1 MPGNSSAQSPVRR
14 ITLRLTVWALAIAA
28 IAMPRL
34 AGGQVIE
41 TRLAERPSPLS
52 RVRSETSINKLLDG
66 LEEEAAVNRFKDS
79 WAWRI
84 KGLIDQGPDAV
95 PDLIAEL
102 DATDNDMMLR
112 SLGFILRA
120 IGDKR
125 AVPALIR
132 ALPKTLR
139 KPGSDMGCRAED
151 PELHAFMKKHD
162 LDKEDRG
169 EHYGFGRPVR
179 EIGGALEELTGAN
192 HREEEIYHTF
202 LGGSPRQQQL
212 QRRLFH
218 DCAERWTNWWEKHWK
233 EHVSGEKYAVVN
245 LPKNED
251 VPIASFPHGPNV
263 KIDGSSSGH
272 IAEADSDPK
281 ARREVFFDF
290 DTRRMLGLPEQLQ
303 KLKDDPN
310 RLDKIQAWAARE
322 GFDLMGTMY
331 QPAGSDE
338 AIYAIRN
345 LGMTAW
351 EIDADRYGRITGEL
365 KQAEPPKLQ
374 KPAGG
379 LLLHYDE
386 EKGEY
391 DATANAAFL
400 FITREG
406 ATGALFV
413 GVEVLDTNVKLG
425 VPLMGDPNV
434 DPVGFVKGR
443 RFGYK
448 IVEVAEEGKKQ

>member
-1 MPGNSSAQSPVRR
+1 M
-14 ITLRLTVWALAIAA
+14 ALGLIAVVG
-28 IAMPRL
+28 PRSVH
-34 AGGQVIE
+34 GQVFPGP
-41 TRLAERPSPLS
+41 AAAQPSPLS
-52 RVRSETSINKLLDG
+52 RVRPDSTVNKLLDG

-84 KGLIDQGPDAV
+84 KGLIDQGPEAV

-102 DATDNDMMLR
+102 DVTDNDMMLR

-125 AVPALIR
+125 AASALIR

-151 PELHAFMKKHD
+151 PELMAFMKKHD

-179 EIGGALEELTGAN
+179 EIGGALEKLTGAN
-192 HREEEIYHTF
+192 QREEEIYHTF

-218 DCAERWTNWWEKHWK
+218 ACAERWAKWWEKNWK
-233 EHVSGEKYAVVN
+233 EHVSDEKYAVVN

-251 VPIASFPHGPNV
+251 LPIAAFPHGRGI
-263 KIDGSSSGH
+263 KIAGSSSGH
-272 IAEADSDPK
+272 TAEADSDPK
-281 ARREVFFDF
+281 ARREVFYDL
-290 DTRRMLGLPEQLQ
+290 DTGRMLGLPEQLQ
-303 KLKDDPN
+303 MLKDDPN

-322 GFDLMGTMY
+322 GFDLMGTMF
-331 QPAGSDE
+331 QPAGSDK
-338 AIYAIRN
+338 AYYAIRN

-351 EIDADRYGRITGEL
+351 EIDADRYARIDGEL
-365 KQAEPPKLQ
+365 RQPEPPNLE

-379 LLLHYDE
+379 LLLRYDD
-386 EKGEY
+386 EKGDY
-391 DATANAAFL
+391 DPAANAAFL

-413 GVEVLDTNVKLG
+413 GVEVLDTNVKVG
-425 VPLMGDPNV
+425 MPAMGDQNLNP
-434 DPVGFVKGR
+434 DGFMKGR

-448 IVEVAEEGKKQ
+448 VVEAGEEGK